1 MPRKTSMS
9 GGGSKPDEGSGRRT
23 RGTGTSGSPTT
34 RRTPPVAPT
43 LLLPSTPRAHL
54 RRTLMM
60 GGHHPA
66 SRPPSPN
73 SIANIRS
80 LTRPRTSPA
89 KNRNNYPRPPVVRP
103 LSTPRL
109 IHHSSCALA
118 TANTCINRGYALIQ
132 IRISIE
138 RSEKAHYHHELQES
152 GIAALMSSQDNKTEA
167 CRMMSFHLFITSF
180 FSIYKICSP

>member
-9 GGGSKPDEGSGRRT
+9 AGGSKPDEGSGRRT

-34 RRTPPVAPT
+34 RTPPVAPT
-43 LLLPSTPRAHL
+43 LLLPSTLRFRL
-54 RRTLMM
+54 RRKLIRP
-60 GGHHPA
+60 HHPA